1 MSDESIAELKQR
13 IAFYQKQLENHR
25 AQRDGSKK
33 KKPMSAEVVD
43 SNPYRFNFYSS

>member
-25 AQRDGSKK
+25 ALGDGSSKK

-43 SNPYRFNFYSS
+43 SNPYRFV